1 VSPRPLS
8 SGTRPTRAI
17 QQLVGE
23 YRERL
28 LAHAN
33 RLVALPPAR
42 RRSYI
47 DGLVN
52 EMIEHDGHL
61 ISERDRDALISII
74 LDEMVGLGP
83 LEPLMLDPEVTEVL
97 VNWTRDS
104 VDDAGQARVFVERH
118 GHLELVSDIW
128 FEGYEHVLHILH
140 RIVAPLGRRIDETVP
155 MVDARLPDGSRIN
168 AVIRPLAVD
177 GPLLSIRRF
186 RRTPLTISNLIA
198 SETLTDEMAEFLIA
212 CVVARRNILVSGGTG
227 SGKTTLLNVL
237 GSFIPEGERIV
248 TIEDS
253 AELQIHRDHPHVA
266 RMESRPPNVEGT
278 GEITIRQ
285 LVRNA
290 LRMRPDRI
298 IVGEVRGAETLDMLQ
313 AMNTGHDGSMTTVHA
328 NSPDDAFKRLETMM
342 MWAEGAKELPLS
354 AIREQLASAIHLVV
368 HQARLPAQADGQRS
382 RKVVRISEVQ
392 GVRHNEIVLRD
403 LFVYHQGATEQGQQ
417 TGEFTAT
424 GALPR
429 SLPQIEPRP
438 GALEHLFQ
446 SHYLSHALGT
456 NVLQNQQ
463 ITEIM
468 INGPHDVWLEEQG
481 KGLRR
486 EPSICF
492 RDRTHLLNVI
502 NTIIAPLDRHL
513 DEQTPMVDARLPD
526 DARFPG
532 GGRINAVL
540 NPVALQ
546 GPVLTIR
553 RFSHTPFSLQDLV
566 ARGALTP
573 LMADFLRGCVIA
585 RRNIL
590 ISGGTGSGKTTLLGA
605 IASEIDLMRERICT
619 IEDAA
624 ELRIGSAGAH
634 VVGLEAR
641 PPDRFG
647 EGEITIRQLVRNAL
661 RMRPDRIIV
670 GEVRGAEAL
679 DMLQA
684 MNTGHD
690 GSLTTVH
697 ANSPQEAFNRLETM
711 VLWAPEAEALS
722 LAAIRRQLCT
732 IDIVIQQSRLADHT
746 RKVTRIAEVLSP
758 EAGGASDGPITV
770 RDIFRFN
777 QHGIE
782 HHNGRDVVLGEHGT
796 TGYRPVALDVM
807 HSYGI
812 TLEDAL

>member
-1 VSPRPLS
+1 M
-8 SGTRPTRAI
+8 
-17 QQLVGE
+17 
-23 YRERL
+23 
-28 LAHAN
+28 
-33 RLVALPPAR
+33 LPIAK

-52 EMIEHDGHL
+52 EMILKDEHV
-61 ISERDRDALISII
+61 ISERDRDELISII
-74 LDEMVGLGP
+74 LNEMVGLGP
-83 LEPLMLDPEVTEVL
+83 LERLMLDPHVTEVL
-97 VNWTRDS
+97 VNWS
-104 VDDAGQARVFVERH
+104 CESADDPGQARVFIERN
-118 GHLELVSDIW
+118 GQLEYVPDLW
-128 FEGYEHVLHILH
+128 FDGYEHVLHILH

-168 AVIRPLAVD
+168 AVIKPLAVD

-186 RRTPLTISNLIA
+186 RRTPLTMQDLMTY
-198 SETLTDEMAEFLIA
+198 ETLTPEMADFLMA
-212 CVVARRNILVSGGTG
+212 CVIARRNILVCGGTG

-237 GSFIPEGERIV
+237 GVFIPEGERIV

-253 AELQIHRDHPHVA
+253 AELQIHRAHPHVA

-328 NSPDDAFKRLETMM
+328 NSPEDAFRRLETMIL
-342 MWAEGAKELPLS
+342 WAEGGQGLPLN
-354 AIREQLASAIHLVV
+354 AIREQLASAIHIVV
-368 HQARLPAQADGQRS
+368 HQSRLPVGTDGQRV

-403 LFVYHQGATEQGQQ
+403 LFIFHQGVDEQGGSV
-417 TGEFTAT
+417 GEFTAT

-438 GALEHLFQ
+438 GALDHLFE
-446 SHYLSHALGT
+446 SRYLSDTLGT
-456 NVLQNQQ
+456 NVLQNPK

-468 INGPHDVWLEEQG
+468 VNGPQNVWIEEQG
-481 KGLRR
+481 KGLRP
-486 EPSICF
+486 EPTIRF
-492 RDRTHLLNVI
+492 RDRTHIMNVI

-513 DEQTPMVDARLPD
+513 NEQTPMVDARLPD
-526 DARFPG
+526 DERFPG
-532 GGRINAVL
+532 GGRVNAVL

-553 RFSHTPFSLQDLV
+553 RFSHTPFTLDDLV
-566 ARGALTP
+566 AREALTNQ
-573 LMADFLRGCVIA
+573 MADFLRGCVKS

-590 ISGGTGSGKTTLLGA
+590 ISGGTSSGKTTLLGA
-605 IASEIDLMRERICT
+605 VAAEIDLARERICT

-624 ELRIGSAGAH
+624 ELRIGKPGDH

-684 MNTGHD
+684 MNTGHE

-722 LAAIRRQLCT
+722 LSAIRRQLCT
-732 IDIVIQQSRLADHT
+732 IDIVIQQARLADHS
-746 RKVTRIAEVLSP
+746 RKVISIAEVAQS
-758 EAGGASDGPITV
+758 EAHPNNDAALTV
-770 RDIFRFN
+770 RELFTFN
-777 QHGIE
+777 QRGIQRQQ
-782 HHNGRDVVLGEHGT
+782 GRDVVIGEHRA
-796 TGYRPVALDVM
+796 TGYRPRTLDIM
-807 HSYGI
+807 RSYGI
-812 TLEDAL
+812 TLEESPWS